1 MVKLRS
7 NFLGGSIYPIV
18 FLLTSVLC
26 HAEIQILD
34 QVVAVVEDDVVLS
47 TELRERLESIK
58 ESVKARDLEQ
68 PPEDVLIRET
78 LDALILE
85 SIQLQLAKRAGVR
98 ISDSMLDSAMQR
110 IAASNQLS
118 LAEFRVAITEQG
130 GSYDMMRQQVLREMI
145 IQRVQSG
152 NVNRRIQITEQE
164 ITNFLETEDGQRLIQ
179 PEYRIIQGLLAISQ
193 DENKIEKK
201 KKKDYADKLFNR
213 ISKGESFEKVISEA
227 DEYPFS
233 GGDLG
238 WRKLEDLPSI
248 FVELAPT
255 LDPGETIKTI
265 SPNGIHLV
273 YMAESRG
280 RQKIVTQ
287 TKASHILIKTSE
299 VRTEDQARKLLENI
313 KSEVEN
319 DREFSDLA
327 RQHSE
332 DIGSASEGGSLGW
345 IRSGQMVPEFENTMD
360 STRIGVISIPFK
372 SQFGWHIL
380 KVDDRQR
387 KDITDEMKRNK
398 IAEFLHNRKYQE
410 ELDAW
415 LQKIRDEAFVDIK

>member
-1 MVKLRS
+1 MKLRS
-7 NFLGGSIYPIV
+7 IFLGSSTYPIV
-18 FLLTSVLC
+18 LLLTSVLC
-26 HAEIQILD
+26 RAEVQILD

-47 TELRERLESIK
+47 TELRERLESIRDGI
-58 ESVKARDLEQ
+58 KARGLEQ

-85 SIQLQLAKRAGVR
+85 SIQLQLGKRAGVR

-118 LAEFRVAITEQG
+118 LTEFRAAITGQG

-152 NVNRRIQITEQE
+152 NVNRRIQITDQE
-164 ITNFLETEDGQRLIQ
+164 ITNFLETDDGQRMIQ

-201 KKKDYADKLFNR
+201 KKKDYADKLLKR

-227 DEYPFS
+227 DEYTFS

-255 LDPGETIKTI
+255 LDPGKTIKTT

-280 RQKIVTQ
+280 REKTITQ
-287 TKASHILIKTSE
+287 TEASHILVKTSE
-299 VRTEDQARKLLENI
+299 VRTEVQAKNLLENI
-313 KSEVEN
+313 RSEVKN
-319 DREFSDLA
+319 GKEFSDLA

-332 DIGSASEGGSLGW
+332 DIGSASEGGKLGW

-360 STRIGVISIPFK
+360 STEVGAISIPFK

-380 KVDDRQR
+380 KVDGREE

>member
-7 NFLGGSIYPIV
+7 IIFGYIRYQVL
-18 FLLTSVLC
+18 FLLTSALC

-47 TELRERLESIK
+47 SELRERLDSIK
-58 ESVKARDLEQ
+58 DSIQGRGLEQ
-68 PPEDVLIRET
+68 PPEDILIRET

-85 SIQLQLAKRAGVR
+85 SIQLQLGKRAGVR
-98 ISDSMLDSAMQR
+98 ISDAMLDSAMQR

-130 GSYDMMRQQVLREMI
+130 ASYDVTRQQVLREMI

-152 NVNRRIQITEQE
+152 NVNRRIQITQQE
-164 ITNFLETEDGQRLIQ
+164 ITNFLDTDDGQRMIQ
-179 PEYRIIQGLLAISQ
+179 PEYRIIQALLAISTE
-193 DENKIEKK
+193 DSKAEKK
-201 KKKDYADKLFNR
+201 KKQAYVNKLLNR
-213 ISKGESFEKVISEA
+213 ISEGESFEDVVGGA
-227 DEYPFS
+227 VEYPFT

-248 FVELAPT
+248 FVDLAPT
-255 LDPGETIKTI
+255 LDPGETLKTT
-265 SPNGIHLV
+265 SPNGLHLV

-280 RQKIVTQ
+280 RKTIVDE
-287 TKASHILIKTSE
+287 TKASHILIKISE
-299 VRTEDQARKLLENI
+299 IKTEKQAKRLLETI
-313 KSEVEN
+313 KSQAESGE
-319 DREFSDLA
+319 EFSDLA
-327 RQHSE
+327 RQYSE

-360 STRIGVISIPFK
+360 STEISTISIPFK
-372 SQFGWHIL
+372 SQFGWHVL
-380 KVDDRQR
+380 KVNDRR
-387 KDITDEMKRNK
+387 KKDVTDEIQRNK

>member
-1 MVKLRS
+1 LVKLRS
-7 NFLGGSIYPIV
+7 NFLGGSIYPIF

-34 QVVAVVEDDVVLS
+34 QVVAVVEDDVVVS

-58 ESVKARDLEQ
+58 DSVKARGLEQ

-85 SIQLQLAKRAGVR
+85 SIQLQLGKRAGVR

-118 LAEFRVAITEQG
+118 PAEFRAAITEQG

-164 ITNFLETEDGQRLIQ
+164 ITNFLETEDGQRMIQ

-193 DENKIEKK
+193 DEDKIEKK

-238 WRKLEDLPSI
+238 WRKLGDLPSI

-255 LDPGETIKTI
+255 LGPGETIKTI

-280 RQKIVTQ
+280 RKKAITQ

-299 VRTEDQARKLLENI
+299 VRTEDQAKKLLENI
-313 KSEVEN
+313 KSDLEN
-319 DREFSDLA
+319 DKEFSDLA

-332 DIGSASEGGSLGW
+332 DIGSTSEGGSLGW

-360 STRIGVISIPFK
+360 STRIGAISIPFK

-380 KVDDRQR
+380 KVDDRQE

>member
-1 MVKLRS
+1 LVKLRS
-7 NFLGGSIYPIV
+7 IFLGSSTYPIV
-18 FLLTSVLC
+18 LLLTSVLC
-26 HAEIQILD
+26 RAEVQILD

-47 TELRERLESIK
+47 TELRERLESIRDGI
-58 ESVKARDLEQ
+58 KARGLEQ

-85 SIQLQLAKRAGVR
+85 SIQLQLGKRAGVR

-118 LAEFRVAITEQG
+118 LTEFRAAITGQG

-152 NVNRRIQITEQE
+152 NVNRRIQITDQE
-164 ITNFLETEDGQRLIQ
+164 ITNFLETDDGQRMIQ

-201 KKKDYADKLFNR
+201 KKKDYADKLLKR

-227 DEYPFS
+227 DEYTFS

-255 LDPGETIKTI
+255 LDPGKTIKTT

-280 RQKIVTQ
+280 REKTITQ
-287 TKASHILIKTSE
+287 TKASHILVKTSE
-299 VRTEDQARKLLENI
+299 VRTEVQAKNLLENI
-313 KSEVEN
+313 RSEVKN
-319 DREFSDLA
+319 GKEFSDLA

-332 DIGSASEGGSLGW
+332 DIGSASEGGKLGW

-360 STRIGVISIPFK
+360 STEVGAISIPFK

-380 KVDDRQR
+380 KVDGREE

>member
-1 MVKLRS
+1 MKLRS
-7 NFLGGSIYPIV
+7 IFLGSSTYPIV
-18 FLLTSVLC
+18 LLLTSVLC
-26 HAEIQILD
+26 RAEVQILD
-34 QVVAVVEDDVVLS
+34 QVVAVVEDAVVLS
-47 TELRERLESIK
+47 TELRERLESIRDGI
-58 ESVKARDLEQ
+58 KARGLEQ

-85 SIQLQLAKRAGVR
+85 SIQLQLGKRAGVR

-118 LAEFRVAITEQG
+118 LTEFRAAITGQG

-152 NVNRRIQITEQE
+152 NVNRRIQITDQE
-164 ITNFLETEDGQRLIQ
+164 ITNFLETDDGQRMIQ

-201 KKKDYADKLFNR
+201 KKKDYADKLLKR

-227 DEYPFS
+227 DEYTFS

-255 LDPGETIKTI
+255 LDPGKTIKTT

-280 RQKIVTQ
+280 REKTITQ
-287 TKASHILIKTSE
+287 TKASHILVKTSE
-299 VRTEDQARKLLENI
+299 VRTEVQAKNLLENI
-313 KSEVEN
+313 RSEVKN
-319 DREFSDLA
+319 GKEFSDLA

-332 DIGSASEGGSLGW
+332 DIGSASEGGKLGW

-360 STRIGVISIPFK
+360 STEVGAISIPFK

-380 KVDDRQR
+380 KVDGREE

>member
-1 MVKLRS
+1 MRLRS
-7 NFLGGSIYPIV
+7 IFLGGSTYPIV

-26 HAEIQILD
+26 RAEIQMLD
-34 QVVAVVEDDVVLS
+34 QVVAVVEDDVILS

-58 ESVKARDLEQ
+58 DGVKARGLEQ
-68 PPEDVLIRET
+68 PPEDVLMRET

-85 SIQLQLAKRAGVR
+85 SIQLQLGNRAGVR
-98 ISDSMLDSAMQR
+98 VSDSVLDSAMQR

-118 LAEFRVAITEQG
+118 LAEFRTAITGQG
-130 GSYDMMRQQVLREMI
+130 GSYDIMRQQVRREMI

-164 ITNFLETEDGQRLIQ
+164 ITNFLETDDGQRMIQ

-227 DEYPFS
+227 NKYPFS

-238 WRKLEDLPSI
+238 WRKLDDLPSI

-255 LDPGETIKTI
+255 LDPGKTMKTT

-280 RQKIVTQ
+280 REKTITQ
-287 TKASHILIKTSE
+287 TKASHILINTSE
-299 VRTEDQARKLLENI
+299 VRTEEQAKKLLENI
-313 KSEVEN
+313 KSEVKN
-319 DREFSDLA
+319 GKEFSDLA

-360 STRIGVISIPFK
+360 STKIGAISIPFK

-380 KVDDRQR
+380 KVDDRQK
-387 KDITDEMKRNK
+387 KDITDEMRRNK

>member
-1 MVKLRS
+1 
-7 NFLGGSIYPIV
+7 
-18 FLLTSVLC
+18 VLC
-26 HAEIQILD
+26 RAEVQILD
-34 QVVAVVEDDVVLS
+34 QVVAVVEDAVVLS
-47 TELRERLESIK
+47 TELRERLESIRDGI
-58 ESVKARDLEQ
+58 KARGLEQ

-85 SIQLQLAKRAGVR
+85 SIQLQLGKRAGVR

-118 LAEFRVAITEQG
+118 LTEFRAAITGQG

-152 NVNRRIQITEQE
+152 NVNRRIQITDQE
-164 ITNFLETEDGQRLIQ
+164 ITNFLETDDGQRMIQ

-201 KKKDYADKLFNR
+201 KKKDYADKLLKR

-227 DEYPFS
+227 DEYTFS

-255 LDPGETIKTI
+255 LDPGKTIKTT

-280 RQKIVTQ
+280 REKTITQ
-287 TKASHILIKTSE
+287 TKASHILVKTSE
-299 VRTEDQARKLLENI
+299 VRTEVQAKNLLENI
-313 KSEVEN
+313 RSEVKN
-319 DREFSDLA
+319 GKEFSDLA

-332 DIGSASEGGSLGW
+332 DIGSASEGGKLGW

-360 STRIGVISIPFK
+360 STEVGAISIPFK

-380 KVDDRQR
+380 KVDGREE

>member
-1 MVKLRS
+1 M
-7 NFLGGSIYPIV
+7 
-18 FLLTSVLC
+18 LC
-26 HAEIQILD
+26 RAEVQILD

-47 TELRERLESIK
+47 TELRERLESIRDGI
-58 ESVKARDLEQ
+58 KARGLEQ

-85 SIQLQLAKRAGVR
+85 SIQLQLGKRAGVR

-118 LAEFRVAITEQG
+118 LTEFRAAITGQG

-152 NVNRRIQITEQE
+152 NVNRRIQITDQE
-164 ITNFLETEDGQRLIQ
+164 ITNFLETDDGQRMIQ

-201 KKKDYADKLFNR
+201 KKKDYADKLLRR

-227 DEYPFS
+227 DEYTFS

-255 LDPGETIKTI
+255 LDPGKTIKTT

-280 RQKIVTQ
+280 REKTITQ
-287 TKASHILIKTSE
+287 TEASHILVKTSE
-299 VRTEDQARKLLENI
+299 VRTEVQAKNLLENI
-313 KSEVEN
+313 RSKVKN
-319 DREFSDLA
+319 GKEFSDLA

-332 DIGSASEGGSLGW
+332 DIGSASEGGKLGW

-360 STRIGVISIPFK
+360 STEVGAISIPFK

-380 KVDDRQR
+380 KVDGREE

>member
-7 NFLGGSIYPIV
+7 IFLGSSTYPIV
-18 FLLTSVLC
+18 LLLTSVLC
-26 HAEIQILD
+26 RAEVQILD

-47 TELRERLESIK
+47 TELRERLESIRDGI
-58 ESVKARDLEQ
+58 KARGLEQ

-85 SIQLQLAKRAGVR
+85 SIQLQLGKRAGVR

-118 LAEFRVAITEQG
+118 LTEFRAAITGQG

-152 NVNRRIQITEQE
+152 NVNRRIQITDQE
-164 ITNFLETEDGQRLIQ
+164 ITNFLETDDGQRMIQ

-201 KKKDYADKLFNR
+201 KKKDYADKLLKR

-227 DEYPFS
+227 DEYTFS

-255 LDPGETIKTI
+255 LDPGKTIKTT

-280 RQKIVTQ
+280 REKTITQ
-287 TKASHILIKTSE
+287 TKASHILVKTSE
-299 VRTEDQARKLLENI
+299 VRTEVQAKNLLENI
-313 KSEVEN
+313 RSEVKN
-319 DREFSDLA
+319 GKEFSDLA

-332 DIGSASEGGSLGW
+332 DIGSASEGGKLGW

-360 STRIGVISIPFK
+360 STEVGAISIPFK

-380 KVDDRQR
+380 KVDGREE

>member
-34 QVVAVVEDDVVLS
+34 QVVAVVEDDVVVS

-58 ESVKARDLEQ
+58 DSVKARGLEQ

-85 SIQLQLAKRAGVR
+85 SIQLQLGKRAGVR

-118 LAEFRVAITEQG
+118 PAEFRAAITEQG

-255 LDPGETIKTI
+255 LGIGKTTKTM

-280 RQKIVTQ
+280 RKKAVTQ

-299 VRTEDQARKLLENI
+299 VRTEDQAKKLLENI
-313 KSEVEN
+313 KSDVEN
-319 DREFSDLA
+319 DKEFSDLA

-360 STRIGVISIPFK
+360 STKIGAISIPFK

-380 KVDDRQR
+380 KVDDRQE

>member
-1 MVKLRS
+1 MKLRS
-7 NFLGGSIYPIV
+7 IFLGSSTYPIV
-18 FLLTSVLC
+18 LLLTSVLC
-26 HAEIQILD
+26 RAEVQILD

-47 TELRERLESIK
+47 TELRERLESIRDGI
-58 ESVKARDLEQ
+58 KARGLEQ

-85 SIQLQLAKRAGVR
+85 SIQLQLGKRAGVR

-118 LAEFRVAITEQG
+118 LTEFRAAITGQG

-152 NVNRRIQITEQE
+152 NVNRRIQITDQE
-164 ITNFLETEDGQRLIQ
+164 ITNFLETDDGQRMIQ

-201 KKKDYADKLFNR
+201 KKKDYADKLLKR

-227 DEYPFS
+227 DKYSFS

-255 LDPGETIKTI
+255 LGPGETTKTT

-273 YMAESRG
+273 HMAESRG
-280 RQKIVTQ
+280 REKIITQ
-287 TKASHILIKTSE
+287 TEASHILIKTSE
-299 VRTEDQARKLLENI
+299 IRTEEQAKKLLENI
-313 KSEVEN
+313 KSEVKN
-319 DREFSDLA
+319 GKEFSDLA

-332 DIGSASEGGSLGW
+332 DIGSASEGGKLGW

-360 STRIGVISIPFK
+360 STKVGAISIPFK

-380 KVDDRQR
+380 RVDDRQK
-387 KDITDEMKRNK
+387 KDITDEMRRNK

>member
-34 QVVAVVEDDVVLS
+34 QVVAVVEDDVVVS

-58 ESVKARDLEQ
+58 DSVKARGLEQ

-85 SIQLQLAKRAGVR
+85 SIQLQLGKRAGVR

-118 LAEFRVAITEQG
+118 PAEFRVAITEQG

-255 LDPGETIKTI
+255 LGPGETIKTI

-280 RQKIVTQ
+280 REKTIIQ
-287 TKASHILIKTSE
+287 TKTSHILIKTSE
-299 VRTEDQARKLLENI
+299 VRNEEQAKKLLENI
-313 KSEVEN
+313 KSEVKN
-319 DREFSDLA
+319 GKEFSDLA

-345 IRSGQMVPEFENTMD
+345 LRSGQMVPEFENTMD
-360 STRIGVISIPFK
+360 STKIDAISIPFK

-380 KVDDRQR
+380 KVDDRQE